1 MDAGDTEERKAFLR
15 DVCLPLAIRRSTE
28 SQELATALLA
38 GGHRSPAFVWAVRAA
53 EIFFRD
59 GLLFALEYEKTGDV
73 DAAAEAAKA
82 VIGGG
87 KWTRTVRTIREAY
100 GLEEPEHDMVTE
112 GGEDAWV
119 CWGRDGVARRHDVVH
134 GRDEIDDDE
143 TVEWAIAFVE
153 QLRKSFT
160 LRAIASDRGPFADVL
175 RSVIEQAQ
183 EAYRREREES
193 SD

>member
-1 MDAGDTEERKAFLR
+1 M
-15 DVCLPLAIRRSTE
+15 RS
-28 SQELATALLA
+28 
-38 GGHRSPAFVWAVRAA
+38 A

-100 GLEEPEHDMVTE
+100 GLEEPEHDMLTE
-112 GGEDAWV
+112 SGEDAWIY
-119 CWGRDGVARRHDVVH
+119 WGREGVARRHDVVH
-134 GRDEIDDDE
+134 GRSEVDDDE

-160 LRAIASDRGPFADVL
+160 LRAIASDQGPFADVL

-183 EAYRREREES
+183 EAYRRDREES
-193 SD
+193 GD